1 MLNIKNHNP
10 QFFFF
15 LSGENPELAVCEFE
29 SLIALIDIPTELR
42 ISPDKRIIELEF
54 PFEGIKDTHTDLIL
68 NMMQRITMVHF
79 CCKQL
84 FQINFFNSTPLSFD
98 ELISKF
104 NSKIV
109 QGLIAE
115 KTFSVDTKRI
125 GEPIGILKQRMLTQ
139 SLSNY
144 LGGQILRT
152 NSTSKVNLNNPEI
165 RFICIINRHGLWFGQ
180 FISSSLRKDVRQRSS
195 HKRPF
200 FHPSSMNP
208 LLQRTMINL
217 AALKPGEWLLDPFC
231 GSGGALLEASL
242 LGIRSIGVEIDRRI
256 VWGAYQNLRA
266 TQNTTKSTHLI
277 YGDAKHLGFKKNSIS
292 GIVTDP
298 PYGSTASTQG
308 VVLSDL
314 LIDFFHEIEPILSP
328 NCRLVIAVPST
339 IDIEEK
345 AATILNATYE
355 KFLQYVHRS
364 LTRKIIVFTAN
375 REKPKKSHMD

>member
-1 MLNIKNHNP
+1 MSDINDHEP
-10 QFFFF
+10 HYFFF
-15 LSGENPELAVCEFE
+15 LSGENPELAVFEFK
-29 SLIALIDIPTELR
+29 SLISLIDVPTELR

-54 PFEGIKDTHTDLIL
+54 PLEGVKDVHADLIQNL
-68 NMMQRITMVHF
+68 MQRITMVHF

-84 FQINFFNSTPLSFD
+84 FQINFYNSAPLSFD

-104 NSKIV
+104 NPKIV
-109 QGLIAE
+109 QGLIAG

-125 GEPIGILKQRMLTQ
+125 GEPIGILKQRFLTQ

-152 NSTSKVNLNNPEI
+152 NSDSKVNLNNPEI
-165 RFICIINRHGLWFGQ
+165 RFNCIINRHGFWFGQ
-180 FISSSLRKDVRQRSS
+180 YISSSLRKDVRQRSS

-217 AALKPGEWLLDPFC
+217 AALGPGEWLLDPFC

-242 LGIRSIGVEIDRRI
+242 LGIKSIGVEVDRRI

-266 TQNTTKSTHLI
+266 TKRTTKLTHLI
-277 YGDAKHLGFKKNSIS
+277 YGDANHLGFKKNSIS

-308 VVLSDL
+308 VNLLNL
-314 LIDFFHEIEPILSP
+314 LINFFHEIEPILRP

-339 IDIEEK
+339 IDIEEE
-345 AATILNATYE
+345 AAAILNATYE
-355 KFLQYVHRS
+355 KFLHYVHRS
-364 LTRKIIVFTAN
+364 LTRKIIVFTIN
-375 REKPKKSHMD
+375 NELPKKSQ